1 MKSSQSFFDEFDYY
15 ITPSELIE
23 FNYCKRFTYYMKC
36 LNVPQFEENRFKV
49 QKGKEIHSKKENE
62 NKQYL
67 RKKLG
72 VIDKKINVDLYSEKY
87 KIKGIVDEV
96 LTLSDNTMAPL
107 DYKFAKF
114 DDVLYKTYKNQM
126 LMYSI
131 MIEEMYNCKVNKC
144 FLVYTRS
151 SNLIKEFNVE
161 EKSISATCLVKL
173 SGKTGVE
180 MEALTGVNVALL
192 TIYDMCKAIDKGMV
206 ISDVHLVKKSG
217 GKSGDFYF
225 NEEK

>member
-1 MKSSQSFFDEFDYY
+1 
-15 ITPSELIE
+15 
-23 FNYCKRFTYYMKC
+23 MKC

-161 EKSISATCLVKL
+161 EKELKKLKKDIRDYFKVMEGYFPKAT
-173 SGKTGVE
+173 SS
-180 MEALTGVNVALL
+180 
-192 TIYDMCKAIDKGMV
+192 KARCIDCCYRNICIK
-206 ISDVHLVKKSG
+206 
-217 GKSGDFYF
+217 
-225 NEEK
+225 